1 MPEHIRQEPK
11 VLVSTE
17 NLTEQEWL
25 AYRRR
30 GIGGSDV
37 AAILGI
43 SPFRTARDLYD
54 DKLNI
59 ASVADDA
66 GNWVALEM
74 GHLLEPLVAR
84 IFAKKTGL
92 EVFQI
97 KKMFQHPQYPFML
110 ADVDYFVRLP
120 NGKIAI
126 LEIKTTNYNAKDHW
140 WKDGEEC
147 VPVYYETQGRHYMTV
162 MDIDEIF
169 YCCLYGNNEDE
180 VIIRHLYRDREYEQ
194 EMIYLERE
202 FWHDHILTRIP
213 PPYTEDGSLI
223 LESLRRRLG
232 AADKTIPAIQLDND
246 LSATMLRYLRLQEQ
260 KQQVE
265 TRVRTLD
272 TEMQRLKGQMVSQKQ
287 EQAVRTAF
295 QHGLTIITG
304 SPGTGKTTVLK
315 AIIEVFKNL
324 HPKGKVALMAPTG
337 RASRRM
343 AESTGVDEARTL
355 HSALG
360 LGTGEEVGDGER
372 VRFVDADLVIVDE
385 FSMVDM
391 WLAQQFFKRISQ
403 HTRVVLVGDP
413 NQLPSVGAGN
423 VFYELIHSGM
433 VPVTVLD
440 WIFRQSKD
448 GLIAYNAKFINEGST
463 KLYYGNDFVFVDS
476 PTQIESAKRIQD
488 IYCKEAAERGI
499 ENVQI
504 LSPFREKGEAA
515 SEQLNRA
522 IRERVN
528 PFRSAEEEVKI
539 GNRTFRVHDRI
550 MQTKNTEKVSNGDL
564 GFITGITTSSKG
576 ERLVQ
581 MDFGGDR
588 KMNYTAEQLAH
599 VDLAYATTIH
609 KAMGSEFETVII
621 PIVKAHTIMLYRN
634 LLYTAVTRAK
644 KKVILVGHK
653 PILFMAVHR
662 ADISKQINNAYY
674 CV

>member
-25 AYRRR
+25 AYRRQ

-59 ASVADDA
+59 ASAVDDT

-74 GHLLEPLVAR
+74 GHLLEPLVAK

-120 NGKIAI
+120 NGKIAL

-147 VPVYYETQGRHYMTV
+147 VPIYYETQGRHYMAV

-180 VIIRHLYRDREYEQ
+180 VIIRHLYRDREHEQ

-265 TRVRTLD
+265 TQAKTLD
-272 TEMQRLKGQMVSQKQ
+272 TEMQRLKGQMVAKLDGSCMAMGEYGGTQY
-287 EQAVRTAF
+287 
-295 QHGLTIITG
+295 TI
-304 SPGTGKTTVLK
+304 SYNPV
-315 AIIEVFKNL
+315 
-324 HPKGKVALMAPTG
+324 
-337 RASRRM
+337 SR
-343 AESTGVDEARTL
+343 
-355 HSALG
+355 
-360 LGTGEEVGDGER
+360 
-372 VRFVDADLVIVDE
+372 
-385 FSMVDM
+385 
-391 WLAQQFFKRISQ
+391 
-403 HTRVVLVGDP
+403 
-413 NQLPSVGAGN
+413 
-423 VFYELIHSGM
+423 
-433 VPVTVLD
+433 
-440 WIFRQSKD
+440 
-448 GLIAYNAKFINEGST
+448 
-463 KLYYGNDFVFVDS
+463 
-476 PTQIESAKRIQD
+476 
-488 IYCKEAAERGI
+488 
-499 ENVQI
+499 
-504 LSPFREKGEAA
+504 
-515 SEQLNRA
+515 
-522 IRERVN
+522 
-528 PFRSAEEEVKI
+528 
-539 GNRTFRVHDRI
+539 
-550 MQTKNTEKVSNGDL
+550 
-564 GFITGITTSSKG
+564 TGITKDNLQKLKLLHPDIYDEYVTVSES
-576 ERLVQ
+576 RR
-581 MDFGGDR
+581 FS
-588 KMNYTAEQLAH
+588 
-599 VDLAYATTIH
+599 I
-609 KAMGSEFETVII
+609 KA
-621 PIVKAHTIMLYRN
+621 KA
-634 LLYTAVTRAK
+634 
-644 KKVILVGHK
+644 
-653 PILFMAVHR
+653 
-662 ADISKQINNAYY
+662 ADEAA
-674 CV
+674 